1 MKPFTDIHVHL
12 LYGMDD
18 GARTREEMREL
29 LRAEGENNVE
39 RVVVTPH
46 MTPGVYPFDWEKYEE
61 RLKEAQEIGSQMTPP
76 VTVYGGAEILY
87 STQTCAMLR
96 NGRVPV
102 MAGTGIVL
110 VEFSPTIKY
119 RDLYRAVSDLAETG
133 FLPMLAHVERYRC
146 LVQRPR
152 CAVRMKREQPVLYQ
166 VNAGTF
172 LQKQGLRQKWFMRVL
187 AGKRLMDAVGTDAH
201 NGSTRPVC
209 IMDAYPAIRRLCGS
223 RYAQVLTDGS
233 ILFGGGMRRD

>member
-1 MKPFTDIHVHL
+1 MKPFTDVHVHL

-18 GARTREEMREL
+18 GPRTWEEMRDL
-29 LRAEGENNVE
+29 MQAEAENNVE
-39 RVVVTPH
+39 RVVATPH
-46 MTPGVYPFDWEKYEE
+46 VTPGVYPFDWTAYEQ

-76 VTVYGGAEILY
+76 IAVYGGAEILY

-96 NGRVPV
+96 DGRVPA

-110 VEFSPTIKY
+110 VEFSPAVRY
-119 RDLYRAVSDLAETG
+119 RDLYRAVDEIAATG

-146 LVQRPR
+146 LVKWPHL
-152 CAVRMKREQPVLYQ
+152 AVRMKRKQPALYQ

-172 LQKQGLRQKWFMRVL
+172 LQKQGFLLKRFMRVM
-187 AGKRLMDAVGTDAH
+187 AGKRLIDAVGTDAH